1 MKTNTTDSFIID
13 ALRAQLTDA
22 DTPFR
27 KVFVGEDGNLHV
39 SLYDDDGVRHDYCIE
54 AWKVS

>member
-1 MKTNTTDSFIID
+1 MKTHTTDSFIID
-13 ALRAQLTDA
+13 ALMDQLTDA

-27 KVFVGEDGNLHV
+27 KIRVGEDGNVYV
-39 SLYDDDGVRHDYCIE
+39 SLYDDDGVRHDFCLE